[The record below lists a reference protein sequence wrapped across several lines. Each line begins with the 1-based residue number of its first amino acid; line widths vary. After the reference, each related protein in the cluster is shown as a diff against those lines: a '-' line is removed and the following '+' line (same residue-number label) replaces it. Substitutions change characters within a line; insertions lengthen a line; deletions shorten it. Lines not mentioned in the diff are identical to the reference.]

1 MRTSQAIATVLTVA
15 VYLAALVACT
25 PRVSD
30 PDWQTRPVWG
40 LKPVREADLRRF
52 LSDVKVGPHCCDA
65 AEIYFSDGRY
75 IAVLP
80 TARPGRYT
88 VSGNVVSVLALS
100 GQPVEAHRFYTD
112 ETGKVFYTTRGR
124 DGALAANPR
133 PIGGQP

>member
-1 MRTSQAIATVLTVA
+1 MRTPIVILVA
-15 VYLAALVACT
+15 VTLTACT

-40 LKPVREADLRRF
+40 LKPVREADLRRL
-52 LSDVKVGPHCCDA
+52 LSGVEVGPHCCKA
-65 AEIYFSDGRY
+65 AEDYYADGRY
-75 IAVLP
+75 RHVGYDVTHYL
-80 TARPGRYT
+80 

-124 DGALAANPR
+124 DGALPANPR
-133 PIGGQP
+133 PIGAQP